1 MTRMKNS
8 AVMWFCT
15 CGLLLT
21 TLLFAGCRCHRPPC
35 KGNKLCMQFKDMQPH
50 ARMDRTRL
58 NIGAYTLRET
68 SRTEQHISDIAE
80 CGIDFMVCVP
90 DDRAMLDLFEKY
102 GVGAVVTG
110 VLPGWW
116 GGDGKNAGKLQE
128 INPLEKYQE
137 AALEFQDHPAIWGI
151 DIGDEPSALDF
162 PYYGKVFTYVDKSFP
177 NQFPYL
183 NLYPNYASVSE
194 NNATQTVNQLGT
206 PTYAEHIQKYCEN
219 VPADYICYDYYLY
232 SAGVQR
238 HYENLRIVAN
248 ACRST
253 GRSLWI
259 VLQVNSKDKTKWITT
274 NQLRF
279 QANSALAFGAENIIW
294 ACYSRAW
301 WFNQVLTDEGE
312 KTQQY
317 DKLKTVNAEIHA
329 IGDEYMRY
337 RNVSTH
343 FLGFLQNSEDL
354 VKLTQTPVLESFSTG
369 IFVDLKSDQGY
380 GIVVGQMEPRTK
392 DGSAALFICAADDP
406 LDEHPTQ
413 FPVTFHCDGYQ
424 VTANGAPLAQN
435 PDGSYTLTMTSC
447 GGVLVVA
454 RP

>member
-1 MTRMKNS
+1 MNCKKNS
-8 AVMWFCT
+8 RLAWLGTFGT
-15 CGLLLT
+15 QLFALLLPFSVLSSST
-21 TLLFAGCRCHRPPC
+21 AQCVE
-35 KGNKLCMQFKDMQPH
+35 H
-50 ARMDRTRL
+50 AHMDRTRL

-68 SRTEQHISDIAE
+68 SRTEQHIRDIAE

-90 DDRAMLDLFEKY
+90 PDRAMLDLFQKY

-116 GGDGKNAGKLQE
+116 GGDGKDAGKLQE
-128 INPLEKYQE
+128 INPLEKYVE
-137 AALEFQDHPAIWGI
+137 AAQEFQDHPAIWGI

-162 PYYGKVFTYVDKSFP
+162 PYYGKVFTCVDKNFP

-206 PTYAEHIQKYCEN
+206 PTYAEHIEKYCEN

-317 DKLKTVNAEIHA
+317 DKLKQVNAEIHA

-369 IFVDLKSDQGY
+369 VFADLKSDQGY
-380 GIVVGQMEPRTK
+380 GIIVGQMAPRTK

-413 FPVTFHCDGYQ
+413 FPVTFRCDGYQ
-424 VTANGAPLAQN
+424 VTANGKPLEQN
-435 PDGSYTLTMTSC
+435 PDGSYTLTMNSC

>member
-1 MTRMKNS
+1 
-8 AVMWFCT
+8 
-15 CGLLLT
+15 
-21 TLLFAGCRCHRPPC
+21 
-35 KGNKLCMQFKDMQPH
+35 
-50 ARMDRTRL
+50 

-68 SRTEQHISDIAE
+68 SRTEQHIRDIAE

-90 DDRAMLDLFEKY
+90 NDRAMLDLFQKY
-102 GVGAVVTG
+102 GIGAVVNG

-116 GGDGKNAGKLQE
+116 GGDGHHAGKLQE
-128 INPLEKYQE
+128 LNPIEKYL
-137 AALEFQDHPAIWGI
+137 AAAKEFQDHPAIWGI

-162 PYYGKVFTYVDKSFP
+162 PYYGQVFACVAQNFP

-206 PTYAEHIQKYCEN
+206 PTYQEHIDRYCEN

-248 ACRST
+248 ACRAT

-259 VLQVNSKDKTKWITT
+259 VLQVNSKNKEKWITE

-279 QANSALAFGAENIIW
+279 QAFSALAFGAENIIW

-301 WFNQVLTDEGE
+301 WHNQVLTDDGE

-317 DKLKTVNAEIHA
+317 DKLKKANTEIHA
-329 IGDEYMRY
+329 LADEYMRY
-337 RNVSTH
+337 RNVGTH
-343 FLGFLQNSEDL
+343 FLGFIQNSTDL
-354 VKLTQTPVLESFSTG
+354 VKLTQTPILESLSTEA
-369 IFVDLKSDQGY
+369 FNDLQSKDGY
-380 GIVVGQMEPRTK
+380 GIIVGQMVPRNAA
-392 DGSAALFICAADDP
+392 DDSSALFVCAADDP
-406 LDEHPTQ
+406 LDEHPTC
-413 FPVTFHCDGYQ
+413 FPVTFRCNDGFT
-424 VTANGAPLAQN
+424 VTAFGAPLVQN
-435 PDGSYTLTMTSC
+435 PDGSYTLTMASC
-447 GGVLVVA
+447 GGALLVA
-454 RP
+454 KRP